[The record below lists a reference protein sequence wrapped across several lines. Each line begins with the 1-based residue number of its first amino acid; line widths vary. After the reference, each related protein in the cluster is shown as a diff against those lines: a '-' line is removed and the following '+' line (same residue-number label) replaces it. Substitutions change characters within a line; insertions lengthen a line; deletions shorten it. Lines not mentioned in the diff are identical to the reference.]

1 MYKTFYKLQRN
12 PFEISPD
19 PSFLFPT
26 KRHNEALAALYYGVR
41 RHKGFVV
48 MTGEVGTGKTM
59 LVRCLLQLL
68 NRNNVS
74 YAYIFNSRLSPH
86 EFLQYIAG
94 DFGLTVTGKS
104 KGELL
109 LELSQYLIARHQK
122 NLTTVLVVDEAHH
135 VSEDV
140 LEEIRLLTNL
150 ETTQE
155 KLLQILLVG
164 QPELDEKLDSVQLR
178 QLKQRIALR
187 SQLEPLD
194 LEETRG
200 YIHRRLQLAG
210 STPEGAMQLFPDD
223 TIERV
228 HHHSRGIPRLINTV
242 CENALITSFA
252 KKSNS
257 VASETVEEVASDFR
271 LAASHPATQPASAD
285 SKPAFANNGATSGG
299 TNGGNNQDALQ
310 AIKTL
315 LQLHEYLQ
323 SMRSGEVESTAAV
336 LPGAVKQ

>member
-1 MYKTFYKLQRN
+1 MYKTFYNLQRN

-48 MTGEVGTGKTM
+48 MTGEVGTGKTL

-94 DFGLTVTGKS
+94 DFGLSVSGKT

-109 LELSQYLIARHQK
+109 LELSHYLIARHQK
-122 NLTTVLVVDEAHH
+122 QLTTVLVVDEAHH
-135 VSEDV
+135 VSEEV

-150 ETTQE
+150 ETTKE

-164 QPELDEKLDSVQLR
+164 QPELDQKLDSVQLR

-187 SQLEPLD
+187 SQLQALD
-194 LEETRG
+194 FVETRG
-200 YIHRRLQLAG
+200 YIHRRLELAG
-210 STPEGAMQLFPDD
+210 NTAERAVELFPED

-228 HHHSRGIPRLINTV
+228 HFHSRGIPRLINTV

-252 KKSNS
+252 KRSSS
-257 VASETVEEVASDFR
+257 VAPETIEEVASDFR
-271 LAASHPATQPASAD
+271 LAVTRP
-285 SKPAFANNGATSGG
+285 SGSETKNAG
-299 TNGGNNQDALQ
+299 PKNEDALQ

-323 SMRSGEVESTAAV
+323 SMRSTEVESGQT
-336 LPGAVKQ
+336 LPGAIKQ